1 MPPLVPGS
9 VIVALCAAA
18 AAAVAAVSTSNHRA
32 PPVLREELQL
42 VTAAVAF
49 CVGIFAAGLS
59 LGLWL
64 GASSSSSS
72 SSADGACELP
82 AAKPTA
88 QTNSV
93 TPLDDTTRCPFGFGG
108 DKGSQQQQQQQ
119 QAGVSEI
126 EELSRITAAQQSPE
140 SQRALL
146 AAPSTPQAAP
156 PTPGGAAAPP
166 SPTPRGVRQVH
177 HALGS
182 VAGRTGAG
190 AQRTMLLTGAS
201 RGIGHGTVKLFL
213 AAGWRVLTCSR
224 TPYSSK
230 CPWRGGAE
238 NHIVVDLADA
248 DDTARA
254 IDEIRSK
261 LQGWDPRAHACAR
274 PGCAPTP
281 STLRPAVPPST
292 ACHAHH
298 LSINTYHLRNRSSCI
313 CTVD

>member
-18 AAAVAAVSTSNHRA
+18 AAAAVAAVVSTSNHRA

-42 VTAAVAF
+42 VTAAIAF

-64 GASSSSSS
+64 GASSSA
-72 SSADGACELP
+72 SADGACELP
-82 AAKPTA
+82 AVKPTA
-88 QTNSV
+88 QTNSA
-93 TPLDDTTRCPFGFGG
+93 TPPDDTARCPFGFGG
-108 DKGSQQQQQQQ
+108 NKGSQQQQQQQQ

-126 EELSRITAAQQSPE
+126 EELSRITAAQLSPE

-156 PTPGGAAAPP
+156 PTPGGATAPP

-224 TPYSSK
+224 TPYSSR

-261 LQGWDPRAHACAR
+261 LQGWEPCAHAR
-274 PGCAPTP
+274 
-281 STLRPAVPPST
+281 VPPALFAPPRHRPQPAT
-292 ACHAHH
+292 RTTYQ
-298 LSINTYHLRNRSSCI
+298 SIHTISGTGVVASAL
-313 CTVD
+313 